1 MNSISQI
8 LSYLPARVIGAIE
21 ALDYKVDI
29 TEIRF
34 CINKPVLICRLSQVS
49 CLKDKFGKIITS
61 DKDSFEYMLS
71 CLTGGSLYSVSE
83 SIRTGYVT
91 VKGGHRVG
99 VCGTGILSG
108 GRLRSVKDISSLCFR
123 VAKEVRGCSEKLA
136 YEAADNGRILN
147 CLVASP
153 PGFGKTTIL
162 RDLCRYLA
170 DGYLTGDIMRV
181 GIADERCEIAAVW
194 GGNQQFDTGIGSFVC
209 SGYPKSTAMSIMLR
223 TMSPDVIVTDEIGSG
238 EDFLALREAVRCG
251 VSVIASVHAWSI
263 ADLKERFGKDIR
275 SFDKIFF
282 IKNKTSDFKMYRRCN
297 DDY

>member
-1 MNSISQI
+1 MKPISQI
-8 LSYLPARVIGAIE
+8 LSYLPPRVIEGIE
-21 ALDYKVDI
+21 ALDYKGDI

-49 CLKDKFGKIITS
+49 CLRDKFGKTITA

-71 CLTGGSLYSVSE
+71 HLTGGSLYSVSE
-83 SIRTGYVT
+83 SIRTGFVT

-123 VAKEVRGCSEKLA
+123 VAREVVGCSERLA
-136 YEAADNGRILN
+136 HEAVENGRILS

-153 PGFGKTTIL
+153 PGYGKTTIL

-170 DGYLTGDIMRV
+170 GGELTGDIRRV
-181 GIADERCEIAAVW
+181 GIADERCELAAVW
-194 GGNQQFDTGIGSFVC
+194 GANQQFDTGIGSFVC
-209 SGYPKSTAMSIMLR
+209 SGYPKATAMSIMLR

-238 EDFLALREAVRCG
+238 EDFAALREAVRCG
-251 VSVIASVHAWSI
+251 VSVIASVHAPSI
-263 ADLKERFGKDIR
+263 GDLKERFGKDIR

-282 IKNKTSDFKMYRRCN
+282 IKNKTSDFKMYRRCH